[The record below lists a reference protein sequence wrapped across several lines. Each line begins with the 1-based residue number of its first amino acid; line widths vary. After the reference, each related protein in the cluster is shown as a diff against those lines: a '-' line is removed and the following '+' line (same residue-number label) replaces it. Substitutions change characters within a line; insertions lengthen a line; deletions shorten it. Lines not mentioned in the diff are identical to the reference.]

1 MFLILL
7 IVSLAL
13 LLVVSYFILFSKEI
27 GTPALSFTLGLFV
40 CSVLLSI
47 NIEKWDIE
55 IHEETY
61 WLVFGGC
68 VSLTIGSWVY
78 KQCKRERAQKKDYV
92 FRPISV
98 ARFTMLLYLQ
108 LVFAFFRVYFLFKY
122 YGMGSLAENLV
133 AHTMAIKFEGD
144 SMKLPYGVGYIIG
157 QTYKMAFVFAFLLPF
172 YIERRKKY
180 KKQYILC
187 LLNFIITLLI
197 SLLSSGR
204 SGMLWMLIAF
214 GTFYFI
220 QVQRKEGSLKFK
232 RIAQW
237 GIIAYIFL
245 MGFQLMGTMI
255 GREYSEEDAIADT
268 IIEYCGA
275 QIQNLDD
282 FVSWKEVKT
291 ELWGEITFNS
301 YYQYIDKNTGL
312 LNLKDRTDET
322 LPFNERA
329 GHSLGNV
336 YTALQSYYIDFGY
349 MGVFVLCFFIGIV
362 IESLFLFVIRG
373 HSLDTA
379 YLTWQTFLFANI
391 LPSMF
396 MSFFSE
402 AFCNAV
408 TQIGTHNFWVSY
420 ILMCLLFYGTF
431 PWKKRV
437 DLLQLNGK

>member
-1 MFLILL
+1 MFLIVL
-7 IVSLAL
+7 IVSLAF
-13 LLVVSYFILFSKEI
+13 LLVISYFYIFSKEI

-47 NIEKWDIE
+47 YIEKWGVE
-55 IHEETY
+55 IYEETY
-61 WLVFGGC
+61 WLVFGSC
-68 VSLTIGSWVY
+68 VSLTIGSWAY
-78 KQCKRERAQKKDYV
+78 KQYKKGKTQKKHYV
-92 FRPISV
+92 FRPISAV
-98 ARFTMLLYLQ
+98 RFTVLLFLQ
-108 LVFAFFRVYFLFKY
+108 LILAFFQVYFLFRY

-133 AHTMAIKFEGD
+133 AHTMAIKFDGD

-157 QTYKMAFVFAFLLPF
+157 QTYNMAFVFAFLLPF

-187 LLNFIITLLI
+187 LLNFIVTLLI

-204 SGMLWMLIAF
+204 SGMLWMLITF

-220 QVQRKEGSLKFK
+220 QIQRKEGSFKFEK
-232 RIAQW
+232 VVQW
-237 GIIAYIFL
+237 GIIAYVFL
-245 MGFQLMGTMI
+245 WGFQFMGTMI
-255 GREYSEEDAIADT
+255 GREYSEEDTVAD
-268 IIEYCGA
+268 IVIKYCGA
-275 QIQNLDD
+275 EIQNLDD
-282 FVSWKEVKT
+282 FIRWKEVKT

-362 IESLFLFVIRG
+362 IESLYLLVMSS

-379 YLTWQTFLFANI
+379 YLTWQTFLFAKI

-396 MSFFSE
+396 MSFFGE
-402 AFCNAV
+402 AFCNAFV
-408 TQIGTHNFWVSY
+408 QIGTHNFWVSY

-431 PWKKRV
+431 PWTKRV
-437 DLLQLNGK
+437 V

>member
-55 IHEETY
+55 IHEATY

-78 KQCKRERAQKKDYV
+78 KQCKKERAQKKRYV

-108 LVFAFFRVYFLFKY
+108 LVLAFFQVYFLFKY

-144 SMKLPYGVGYIIG
+144 SMKLPYGVGYVIG
-157 QTYKMAFVFAFLLPF
+157 QTYNMAFVFAFLLPF

-187 LLNFIITLLI
+187 LLNFITTLLI

-255 GREYSEEDAIADT
+255 GREYSEEEAIVDT

-282 FVSWKEVKT
+282 CVSWKEVKT
-291 ELWGEITFNS
+291 EFWGEITFNS
-301 YYQYIDKNTGL
+301 YYQYVAKNTEL
-312 LNLKDRTDET
+312 LNLKDRRDEIS
-322 LPFNERA
+322 PFNQRA
-329 GHSLGNV
+329 GYSLGNV
-336 YTALQSYYIDFGY
+336 YTAFRNYYIDFGY
-349 MGVFVLCFFIGIV
+349 MGVFVVCFFMGIV
-362 IESLFLFVIRG
+362 IESLFLFVIGG

-420 ILMCLLFYGTF
+420 VLMYLLFYGTF

>member
-13 LLVVSYFILFSKEI
+13 LLVVSYFFLFSKEI
-27 GTPALSFTLGLFV
+27 GTPALSFTLGLLV

-55 IHEETY
+55 IHEETF

-68 VSLTIGSWVY
+68 VSLTIGSWIY
-78 KQCKRERAQKKDYV
+78 KQCKKKSPPKVHYA
-92 FRPISV
+92 FRPISA

-108 LVFAFFRVYFLFKY
+108 LVLAFFQAYFLFRY

-144 SMKLPYGVGYIIG
+144 SIKLPYGVGYIIV
-157 QTYKMAFVFAFLLPF
+157 QTYSMAFVFAFLLPF
-172 YIERRKKY
+172 YIERRKQY
-180 KKQYILC
+180 RKQYILC
-187 LLNFIITLLI
+187 LINFITTLLI

-220 QVQRKEGSLKFK
+220 QIQRKEGSLKFK
-232 RIAQW
+232 RIIRW

-245 MGFQLMGTMI
+245 MGFQFMGTMI
-255 GREYSEEDAIADT
+255 GREYSEEDTVTDT

-275 QIQNLDD
+275 EIQNLDD
-282 FVSWKEVKT
+282 FIRWKEVKT
-291 ELWGEITFNS
+291 EYWGEITFNP
-301 YYQYIDKNTGL
+301 YYQYIDRNTGL
-312 LNLKDRTDET
+312 LNLKDRRKET
-322 LPFNERA
+322 LPFNQRA
-329 GHSLGNV
+329 GYSLGNV
-336 YTALQSYYIDFGY
+336 YTAFQSYYIDFGY
-349 MGVFVLCFFIGIV
+349 MGVFVFCFFIGIV
-362 IESLFLFVIRG
+362 IESLYLLVISS

-379 YLTWQTFLFANI
+379 YLTWQTFLFAKI

-402 AFCNAV
+402 AFCNAIAQV
-408 TQIGTHNFWVSY
+408 GTHNFWVSY

-431 PWKKRV
+431 PWKRRMA
-437 DLLQLNGK
+437 

>member
-157 QTYKMAFVFAFLLPF
+157 QTYNMAFVFAFLLPF
-172 YIERRKKY
+172 YIERRKNTKNNIFFVCS
-180 KKQYILC
+180 IL
-187 LLNFIITLLI
+187 
-197 SLLSSGR
+197 
-204 SGMLWMLIAF
+204 
-214 GTFYFI
+214 
-220 QVQRKEGSLKFK
+220 
-232 RIAQW
+232 
-237 GIIAYIFL
+237 
-245 MGFQLMGTMI
+245 
-255 GREYSEEDAIADT
+255 
-268 IIEYCGA
+268 
-275 QIQNLDD
+275 
-282 FVSWKEVKT
+282 
-291 ELWGEITFNS
+291 
-301 YYQYIDKNTGL
+301 
-312 LNLKDRTDET
+312 
-322 LPFNERA
+322 
-329 GHSLGNV
+329 
-336 YTALQSYYIDFGY
+336 
-349 MGVFVLCFFIGIV
+349 
-362 IESLFLFVIRG
+362 
-373 HSLDTA
+373 
-379 YLTWQTFLFANI
+379 
-391 LPSMF
+391 
-396 MSFFSE
+396 
-402 AFCNAV
+402 
-408 TQIGTHNFWVSY
+408 
-420 ILMCLLFYGTF
+420 
-431 PWKKRV
+431 
-437 DLLQLNGK
+437 